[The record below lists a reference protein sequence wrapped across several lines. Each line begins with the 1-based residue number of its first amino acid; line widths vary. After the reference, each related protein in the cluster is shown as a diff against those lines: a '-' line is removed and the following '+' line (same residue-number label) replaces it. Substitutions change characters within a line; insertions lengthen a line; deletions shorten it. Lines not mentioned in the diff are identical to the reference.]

1 MSWVES
7 LIGGTVTVLASGG
20 FVAMVNRLQ
29 RRDALDADAARD
41 ERREETASHKR
52 EERREAQLH
61 DECREDVRKLG
72 ERLDARD
79 RQYEL
84 VIVDLARCE
93 EQHQEQR
100 RVNEE
105 QRADNT
111 ELRDRIA
118 RLERRSNPP
127 LTTEI
132 AE

>member
-1 MSWVES
+1 MSALES
-7 LIGGTVTVLASGG
+7 IITVAGSGAVSAVL
-20 FVAMVNRLQ
+20 VAVVNRLQ

-52 EERREAQLH
+52 EDRVLERLH